1 MVCVVI
7 PVIIAL
13 ILLLILIIVLLVAL
27 IWYIRTKAAF
37 KVNHSRNSPVNQIQ
51 LEKIDRKTRKDVE
64 NANVISNVYAVS
76 EDVTSE
82 SVVKTDTD

>member
-37 KVNHSRNSPVNQIQ
+37 KVNHFTST
-51 LEKIDRKTRKDVE
+51 RKDVENHDTVGSRKDVE
-64 NANVISNVYAVS
+64 NANVISNVYL
-76 EDVTSE
+76 
-82 SVVKTDTD
+82 KM